1 MQLGSCIAAAPVQP
15 LTWELVYAE
24 GAALKSKKGWGEEQK
39 LKRLQILGKH
49 SASPI
54 DVHFT

>member
-24 GAALKSKKGWGEEQK
+24 GAALKSKKGGGGAKIKKTANTWQT
-39 LKRLQILGKH
+39 
-49 SASPI
+49 
-54 DVHFT
+54 FC